1 MQLGDLSSWAVLI
14 IVVCL
19 LNPAIFAILDFMEV
33 DRSSYESYII
43 WGNALLIF
51 WFVLSEDRTSELSK
65 I

>member
-1 MQLGDLSSWAVLI
+1 MQLGNLSSWAILI

-33 DRSSYESYII
+33 DRSSYDSYII

-51 WFVLSEDRTSELSK
+51 WFVLSEDRTSELSR

>member
-1 MQLGDLSSWAVLI
+1 MQLGDLSSWAILI

-33 DRSSYESYII
+33 DSSSYDSYII

-51 WFVLSEDRTSELSK
+51 WFVLSEKRTSELSK

>member
-1 MQLGDLSSWAVLI
+1 MQLGNLSSWAVLI

-33 DRSSYESYII
+33 DRSSYDSYII

-51 WFVLSEDRTSELSK
+51 WFVLSEDRTSELSR

>member
-1 MQLGDLSSWAVLI
+1 MQLGDLSSWAILI

-33 DRSSYESYII
+33 DRSSYDSYII

>member
-1 MQLGDLSSWAVLI
+1 MQLGNLSSWAVLI

-19 LNPAIFAILDFMEV
+19 INPAIFAILDFMEV
-33 DRSSYESYII
+33 ERSSYDSYII

-51 WFVLSEDRTSELSK
+51 WFVLSENRTSELSR